1 MMEQKKNYDKLIK
14 ALQIA
19 SIVFIAIMIIVG
31 LILVKKYNIS
41 VKNAET
47 IKTWLNGSIYLVAAI
62 LIGFSFVKAFAL
74 VITPSI
80 VYLISG
86 MVFESVWVA
95 LLVNFIATV
104 VSMIV
109 PYYLGRF
116 TGKGMYDS
124 LKARFPKVQKFD
136 SFNSKNSFVN
146 TLVIKMT
153 GVIPG
158 DLSSL
163 LIGAVGIDFKTFFIA
178 GNIGI
183 IPINILWVCIGHF
196 APQLITKAVS

>member
-1 MMEQKKNYDKLIK
+1 MEQKKNYDKLIK
-14 ALQIA
+14 CLQIT
-19 SIVFIAIMIIVG
+19 SIVFIVIMIIVG

-104 VSMIV
+104 VSMII

-124 LKARFPKVQKFD
+124 LKNRFPKVQKFD
-136 SFNSKNSFVN
+136 NFNNKNSFVN